1 MINEAVKAQLSS
13 SQQALLERRLREAV
27 SKIHESR
34 KIPRRADRRYAPLS
48 FAQQRMWLF
57 NQIEPGNKIY
67 NLPIALHLQGKL
79 NVQALEKTLNE
90 IVRRHEVLRT
100 RFVVIDGE
108 PRQEVLEA
116 TALVLDVV
124 DLSGEA
130 ESERDAAVREATL
143 VHNNQPFDLD
153 HGPFLRVRLLRLGDE
168 EHVVLLTMHH
178 IVSDGW
184 SMGVLVKEVAALY
197 EAYCKG
203 AESPLAELP
212 IQYADFAAWQRNLL
226 QGEELERQLS
236 YWREQLSGTLPVL
249 ELPADRMRSATQTH
263 SGAHRAIHLS
273 TETTAR
279 LKEFSQG
286 EGVTLFMTLVAV
298 FQILLYRYTRQEK
311 IIIGTPVAGRNHT
324 SIENLI
330 GFFINQVALCFDL
343 SGELTFRH
351 VLQQAKRVALDALAH
366 QDIPFDKLVEEFQR
380 QRALTYSP
388 IFQVGFA
395 LHNVQPGTLQM
406 AGLTTRSID
415 LEGDAARLDLMMHVT
430 ESDGRIR
437 AAIAYSTEL
446 FDEARIERM
455 LGHFETLLDAIL
467 VNPEQRVWELPLLR
481 GEDLDQA
488 INVWNDT
495 CRDNGLITTVPELF
509 ETQAAARPDAV
520 AVVCGAEELS
530 FAELNQ
536 RANQL
541 AHYLRKQGVGPD
553 VVVGLCMERS
563 VEMVIGLLGILK
575 AGGAYLPLD
584 PDYPRQR
591 LEYMVS
597 DAQVGLI
604 LTQQRLL
611 DQLPLHFGLTIV
623 LDDEWETIARENN
636 ENPAHV
642 SDAGNLV
649 YVIYTSGSTG
659 QPKGVMVTH
668 GGLRNLAAAQVES
681 FGINASDRFLQFASL
696 NFDASIFEMCMPLCN
711 GGQLH
716 LATSEQ
722 LLGPALGELLQQRE
736 ITVATLPPTA
746 LKQLTDGEEFR
757 NLKTLI
763 VAGEACGEELVE
775 QWTNERSFYNAY
787 GPTETTVW
795 ATVEKCHRSGGRPPI
810 GRAIGNVEVYV
821 LDEWLNVVPV
831 GVSGEIYIGGAGLA
845 RGYWQ
850 RPELTAER
858 FVPNPYRT
866 GERLYRTGDEG
877 KYREDGKIDFLG
889 RCDHQVKVRGFRI
902 ELGEIEAA
910 LDGHAGVQQA
920 VVVLRDE
927 QQLVGYV
934 VGAEGESWLSIER
947 DAVMVLRP
955 FLLERLPEYMV
966 PQRWVVLDEMPLTAN
981 GKIDRKR
988 LPEPANT
995 DVVDH
1000 TESEWTPV
1008 EELMVGIWS
1017 EVLKREALGR
1027 EDNFFEL
1034 GGHSLLATQVISR
1047 VREVFGVEVEL
1058 RRLFEQPTV
1067 RNFSRTIE
1075 EGLRAGAGITVPAM
1089 QRVSVEEREQLGGLL
1104 PLSFA
1109 QQRLWFI
1116 NQFEP
1121 DGEGYKLPETV
1132 RLKGK
1137 LQLEALERTL
1147 SEIVRRHEVLRTRFV
1162 IVEGEPRQE
1171 ILEAAP
1177 ITLPV
1182 IDLSNLI
1189 EEEREAAV
1197 REAATIESRKPFDL
1211 SVGPM
1216 LRASL
1221 LRLSDEEHVVL
1232 LTMHH
1237 IVSDGWSMGLL
1248 IREVAALYE
1257 AYRIDAG
1264 SPLTE
1269 LPAQY
1274 SDFAVWQRGWLQGP
1288 ELERQLA
1295 YWRRQLGHKLPVLE
1309 LPTDRP
1315 RQAVQSSRGAR
1326 VGLHLSSELT
1336 AALKELSRREGV
1348 TLFMTV
1354 LAAYQTLLSRYSGQ
1368 EDIVVGTDIANRNY
1382 RETEG
1387 LIGFFVN
1394 QLVMRTDLSGEPAFV
1409 ELLRRVKDACLGAY
1423 AHQDM
1428 PFEKLVE
1435 ELQPERDLSRSPL
1448 FQVKLVWQNATGD
1461 QQLQLSGLTLSRV
1474 GTESPAANFEM
1485 TLVLQEKGGE
1495 VHGSL
1500 EYRTELFD
1508 EARIERMVQH
1518 FEVLLKGIVANP
1530 EQRLSELPLL
1540 RDEDLDQALNIWN
1553 HTHRDNGPITTV
1565 TELFEAHVSSR
1576 PGAVAVVC
1584 GTEQLTYSELNQ
1596 RANQLAHYLRK
1607 QGVGPDVVVGLCMER
1622 LVEMVIGVLGILK
1635 AGGAYLPL
1643 DPEYPPQRLEYMLSD
1658 AQVGLI
1664 LMQKR
1669 LLNRLPLH
1677 FGLTIVIDDEWEMI
1691 AREDTA
1697 NPEQNIE
1704 TGNLVYVLYTSGSTG
1719 QPKGVMITHG
1729 GLRNLAATQVEL
1741 FGIDASVRVLQFA
1754 SLNFDAS
1761 IFELCMAFCNG
1772 GQLHLASSEE
1782 VLVGPVLSDLL
1793 QQEEITAALL
1803 PPTVLKQ
1810 LTDGEEFRKFQ
1821 TLIVGGEACGEEL
1834 VEQWSEGRGF
1844 YNAYG
1849 PTEATVYATLEVC
1862 QRGQGRPSIGRAIGN
1877 AQVYVL
1883 DQWLNVVPVGAR
1895 GEIYIGG
1902 TGLARGYWGRPELTA
1917 ERFVPNP
1924 YRAGERLYRT
1934 GDEGKYLGDGRIDY
1948 LGRCD
1953 HQVKVRGFRI
1963 ELGEIEAALESHAGV
1978 QQALVVLRDE
1988 QQLVGYV
1995 VGAEGESWL
2004 SSERDAVTV
2013 LRPFLLERLPEY
2025 MVPQRWVVLDQM
2037 PVTANGKIDRERL
2050 PEPAVTGVAEQE
2062 SEWTPVEELMA
2073 GIWSEVLKREAL
2085 GREDNF
2091 FELGGHSLLATQVTS
2106 RVREVFGVEVELRR
2120 LFEQPTVRNFSRIIE
2135 EGLRAGAGIT
2145 VPAMQRIS
2153 VEEREQLG
2161 GLLPVSFAQQRLWFL
2176 DQLEPGNTYN
2186 IPLAVRLTGE
2196 LQVAAL
2202 ERTLSEIVRRHEVLR
2217 TRFVI
2222 VEGEPRQ
2229 EVLKTVS
2236 IKLTVTDLSGLSET
2250 EREAAVT
2257 EAAAA
2262 ENREPFDLA
2271 HGPLLRV
2278 KLLRLDEQEHVAL
2291 LTMHHIVS
2299 DGWSQAVFIKEVARL
2314 YEAFS
2319 RGAESPLP
2327 ELKVQ
2332 YADFAVWQ
2340 RGWLQGDELEKQL
2353 AYWREQLSAPLPV
2366 LELPA
2371 DRARPAEQTYRGA
2384 EVNFRLTPEVS
2395 AGLKELSRREGVTL
2409 FMTLLA
2415 AFQTLLHRYSGQ
2427 QDIIVGS
2434 PVAGRNYAET
2444 EELIGFF
2451 VNTLTLR
2458 TDLSGEPTF
2467 VELLR
2472 RLKDVCL
2479 GAYAHQ
2485 DLPFEKLVEELQPE
2499 RDLSRS
2505 PLFQT
2510 MFILQNAPQPEQR
2523 LAGLNMSG
2531 VECENTTAKFDLTL
2545 LFHEQGEELRGA
2557 LQYST
2562 DLFDRARIERMLQHL
2577 EVLLQ
2582 GIVMNP
2588 ERALWELPW
2597 FSTVEEHQLREWNET
2612 RRDHV
2617 GVETLHEMFEA
2628 QAERTPDALAVVSG
2642 NEQISYGELNR
2653 RANQLARYLQGQG
2666 VRAEQPVGIMMERSL
2681 AMVVSLLGVLKAGGA
2696 YVPLDVEYPV
2706 ERLQHMVA
2714 DAAVEVVITQES
2726 ISERIPLRAEHLVL
2740 LDSQWTEIAQQSDH
2754 NSHSGTAGENLAY
2767 AIFTSGSTGRP
2778 KAVGCSHQGVE
2789 NLLAD
2794 FAQRC
2799 PLVEGD
2805 RCSFWTSLSFD
2816 VSVYEIFSA
2825 FRAGG
2830 SLWVVPEEARYE
2842 DAAFAAWLSSE
2853 GIQSAYIPPFML
2865 RPFAARLSQN
2875 ESTMLLRRILV
2886 GVEPIPED
2894 TLTTIQRAIPGV
2906 RIINGYG
2913 PTETTVCAT
2922 LYDIDETI
2930 EAETN
2935 HPTPI
2940 GRPVANMAVYLLDAH
2955 LNLVPVGIPGDLYI
2969 SGTGM
2974 ARAYLGRPDL
2984 TAERFIPNPYSEQTG
2999 VRMYRSGDQ
3008 GRYLANGNIEFLGR
3022 KDHQVKV
3029 RGYRIELGEIEAVL
3043 ESHAGVR
3050 QALVTVRE
3058 DQQLVG
3064 YVVGMESESERAVG
3078 GELRP
3083 FLQQRLPDYM
3093 VPQRWVV
3100 LNQIPLT
3107 ANGKIDR
3114 KNLPE
3119 PVRQDAAPSELEP
3132 LTPME
3137 EALAGIWSN
3146 VLQVNHVGRNENF
3159 FELGGDSILSIQ
3171 IVSQAQQ
3178 VGIQLSPRA
3187 IFRHQTIS
3195 ELAAVA
3201 VLVTPNTSEQEIVEG
3216 ALPLTPIQHW
3226 FFEREWGNIDH
3237 FNQSTMLTTPPDI
3250 NVNALKASISKLVH
3264 VHDAL
3269 RMRFSRAEQK
3279 VDAYIVAEENNETF
3293 SEVDLSGF
3301 SSYFQTNEI
3310 EAAASEV
3317 QASLDITNGPLSRF
3331 VYFNLGPETP
3341 GRLLIVIHHLVSDG
3355 VSWRI
3360 LMEDLQTT
3368 YLQAVSG
3375 QELKLPPKTTSV
3387 KHWAESLERYAQSGE
3402 LAAEL
3407 DHWITVSKAQVPSL
3421 RVDFPD
3427 RENRES
3433 DRRSFDSGLSDEDT
3447 RALLQDVPRFHHTEI
3462 NDVLVAALA
3471 QTLSIWNGNDTLLI
3485 DLEGHG
3491 REPFDPEIDLSRTFG
3506 WFTTL
3511 HPVLLRVE
3519 PNSSWEELLQYVGGQ
3534 LRATPNN
3541 GMGYGV
3547 LKYLGDEKTS
3557 ALLRDGRDAEV
3568 CFNYLGQFRQPDSD
3582 DAQFSVASEST
3593 GQAWSELGKRAY
3605 MIDVN
3610 CIVGG
3615 DRLIVKWT
3623 YSMNIHRF
3631 ETIEDLAQRYLDALR
3646 EIIACSQ
3653 PPSAVAASSH

>member
-13 SQQALLERRLREAV
+13 AQQALLERRLREAV

-48 FAQQRMWLF
+48 FAQQRLWLF
-57 NQIEPGNKIY
+57 NQIEPGNRLY
-67 NLPIALHLQGKL
+67 NLPVALHLQGRL
-79 NVQALEKTLNE
+79 NVKALEKTINE
-90 IVRRHEVLRT
+90 IVQRHEVLRT
-100 RFVVIDGE
+100 RFVVLDGE
-108 PRQEVLEA
+108 PRQEVLDA
-116 TALVLDVV
+116 TPLTLDVV
-124 DLSGEA
+124 DLSGA
-130 ESERDAAVREATL
+130 AASERDAAVREATL
-143 VHNNQPFDLD
+143 AHNNRPFDLD
-153 HGPFLRVRLLRLGDE
+153 HGPFLRVKLLRLDDE

-184 SMGVLVKEVAALY
+184 SMGVLVKEVATLY
-197 EAYCKG
+197 EAYSEG
-203 AESPLAELP
+203 AESPLPELP
-212 IQYADFAAWQRNLL
+212 IQYADFAVWQRSWL
-226 QGEELERQLS
+226 QGDELERQLS

-273 TETTAR
+273 TETTAE
-279 LKEFSQG
+279 LKEFSQR
-286 EGVTLFMTLVAV
+286 EGVTLFMTLIAV

-343 SGELTFRH
+343 SGDLTFRQ
-351 VLQQAKRVALDALAH
+351 VLEQAKRVALDALAH

-380 QRALTYSP
+380 QRGLSYSP
-388 IFQVGFA
+388 IFQVGFG

-406 AGLTTRSID
+406 AGLSTRSID

-430 ESDGRIR
+430 ESDNRLR

-446 FDEARIERM
+446 FDGVRIERM
-455 LGHFETLLDAIL
+455 LRHFDTLLKAIL
-467 VNPEQRVWELPLLR
+467 INPEQRVWELPLLQ
-481 GEDLDQA
+481 EAEADQA
-488 INVWNDT
+488 VRGWNETRLDYGPT
-495 CRDNGLITTVPELF
+495 TTVPELF
-509 ETQAAARPDAV
+509 ETHAAALPDAV
-520 AVVCGAEELS
+520 AVVSGAEQLTYS
-530 FAELNQ
+530 ELNQ

-563 VEMVIGLLGILK
+563 PEMVIGLLGILK

-591 LEYMVS
+591 LEYMLS

-604 LTQQRLL
+604 LTQKRLL

-623 LDDEWETIARENN
+623 LDDEWETIAREST
-636 ENPAHV
+636 ENPARV
-642 SDAGNLV
+642 SEAGNLV
-649 YVIYTSGSTG
+649 YMIYTSGSTG

-681 FGINASDRFLQFASL
+681 FGIDAGSKVLQFASL
-696 NFDASIFEMCMPLCN
+696 NFDASIFEMCLPFCN

-716 LATSEQ
+716 LASSEQ
-722 LLGPALGELLQQRE
+722 LLGPALGELLQQQE
-736 ITVATLPPTA
+736 ISVATLPPTV

-775 QWTNERSFYNAY
+775 QWSNERSFYNAY

-795 ATVEKCHRSGGRPPI
+795 ATVEKCQRSGGRPAI
-810 GRAIGNVEVYV
+810 GRAISNVEVYV
-821 LDEWLNVVPV
+821 LDEWLQVVPV
-831 GVSGEIYIGGAGLA
+831 GVSGEIYIGGVGLA

-850 RPELTAER
+850 RPELTAGR

-877 KYREDGKIDFLG
+877 KYREDGRIEFLG

-902 ELGEIEAA
+902 ELGEIEAV
-910 LDGHAGVQQA
+910 LESHAGVQQA
-920 VVVLRDE
+920 VVVVRDE

-934 VGAEGESWLSIER
+934 VGSEGESWLSGER
-947 DAVMVLRP
+947 EATATLRP
-955 FLLERLPEYMV
+955 FLLERLPDYMV
-966 PQRWVVLDEMPLTAN
+966 PQRWVVLDQMPLTAN
-981 GKIDRKR
+981 GKIDRER
-988 LPEPANT
+988 LPDPAVT
-995 DVVDH
+995 GVVAEQD
-1000 TESEWTPV
+1000 SEWSPV
-1008 EELMVGIWS
+1008 EELMAGIWS
-1017 EVLKREALGR
+1017 EVLKREVLGR

-1047 VREVFGVEVEL
+1047 VREVFGVDVEL

-1067 RNFSRTIE
+1067 RNFSQLIE
-1075 EGLRAGAGITVPAM
+1075 EGLRAGAGITVPAL
-1089 QRVSVEEREQLGGLL
+1089 QRVSVEERKQLDGLL

-1121 DGEGYKLPETV
+1121 EGEGYKLPETV

-1137 LQLEALERTL
+1137 LQIEALEQTL

-1177 ITLPV
+1177 IPLPV
-1182 IDLSNLI
+1182 DDLSGLI

-1197 REAATIESRKPFDL
+1197 REAATVESRKPFDL
-1211 SVGPM
+1211 SAGPM
-1216 LRASL
+1216 LRARL

-1248 IREVAALYE
+1248 IREVGALYE
-1257 AYRIDAG
+1257 AYRVGAE

-1295 YWRRQLGHKLPVLE
+1295 YWRRHLGRKLPVLE

-1326 VGLHLSSELT
+1326 VGLHLSSELS
-1336 AALKELSRREGV
+1336 AGLKELSRREGV

-1368 EDIVVGTDIANRNY
+1368 EDVVVGTDIANRNY

-1394 QLVMRTDLSGEPAFV
+1394 QLVMRTDLSGEPTFV
-1409 ELLRRVKDACLGAY
+1409 ELLRRVKDVCLEAY

-1448 FQVKLVWQNATGD
+1448 FQVKLVWQNATVQ

-1474 GTESPAANFEM
+1474 GTESPTANFEM

-1508 EARIERMVQH
+1508 EARIEQMVQH

-1540 RDEDLDQALNIWN
+1540 RDEDLDQALNLWN
-1553 HTHRDNGPITTV
+1553 DTHRDNGPIATV
-1565 TELFEAHVSSR
+1565 PELFEAHVASIPS
-1576 PGAVAVVC
+1576 AVAVVC
-1584 GTEQLTYSELNQ
+1584 GAEQLTYRELNQ
-1596 RANQLAHYLRK
+1596 HANQLAHYLRK

-1622 LVEMVIGVLGILK
+1622 SVEMVIGVMGILK

-1677 FGLTIVIDDEWEMI
+1677 FGLTIVLDDEWEAI
-1691 AREDTA
+1691 VQEDTE
-1697 NPEQNIE
+1697 NPEHNIE
-1704 TGNLVYVLYTSGSTG
+1704 EGNLVYVLYTSGSTG

-1741 FGIDASVRVLQFA
+1741 FGIDAGVRVLQFA

-1761 IFELCMAFCNG
+1761 IFEMCMAFCNG
-1772 GQLHLASSEE
+1772 GQLHLASSDQ

-1793 QQEEITAALL
+1793 QQQEITAALL

-1810 LTDGEEFRKFQ
+1810 LTDGPEFRKFQ

-1862 QRGQGRPSIGRAIGN
+1862 QRDAGRPAIGRAIGN

-1883 DQWLNVVPVGAR
+1883 DQFLNVVPVGAR

-1902 TGLARGYWGRPELTA
+1902 AGLARGYWGRPELTA

-1924 YRAGERLYRT
+1924 YRTGERLYRT

-1953 HQVKVRGFRI
+1953 HQVKLRGFRI

-1978 QQALVVLRDE
+1978 QQAVVVLRDE

-1995 VGAEGESWL
+1995 VGAEGEGWL
-2004 SSERDAVTV
+2004 SNERDAVIV
-2013 LRPFLLERLPEY
+2013 LRPFLLERLPDY

-2037 PVTANGKIDRERL
+2037 PLTANGKIDRERL

-2062 SEWTPVEELMA
+2062 SEWSPVEELMA

-2120 LFEQPTVRNFSRIIE
+2120 LFEQPTVRNFSRLIE
-2135 EGLRAGAGIT
+2135 DGLRAGAGIT
-2145 VPAMQRIS
+2145 VPAMQRVS
-2153 VEEREQLG
+2153 VEEREQLS
-2161 GLLPVSFAQQRLWFL
+2161 GLLPLSFAQQRLWFL
-2176 DQLEPGNTYN
+2176 DQLEPGTTYN
-2186 IPLAVRLTGE
+2186 IPLAVRLKGE

-2202 ERTLSEIVRRHEVLR
+2202 ERTLNEIVRRHEVLR
-2217 TRFVI
+2217 TRIVI

-2229 EVLKTVS
+2229 EVLKLAP
-2236 IKLTVTDLSGLSET
+2236 IKLAVTDLSSLGET

-2257 EAAAA
+2257 EAVAA

-2314 YEAFS
+2314 YEAYR

-2340 RGWLQGDELEKQL
+2340 RGWLQGEELEKQL
-2353 AYWREQLSAPLPV
+2353 AYWRKQLSAPLPV

-2384 EVNFRLTPEVS
+2384 EMSFRLTPALS

-2415 AFQTLLHRYSGQ
+2415 AFKTLLHRYSGQ
-2427 QDIIVGS
+2427 REIIVGS

-2458 TDLSGEPTF
+2458 TDLSDEPTF

-2472 RLKDVCL
+2472 RVKEMCL

-2510 MFILQNAPQPEQR
+2510 MFILQNAPQQDLQ
-2523 LAGLNMSG
+2523 LAGLNLSS
-2531 VECENTTAKFDLTL
+2531 VECENITTKFDLTL
-2545 LFHEQGEELRGA
+2545 LFQERDEELRGS
-2557 LQYST
+2557 LQYAT
-2562 DLFDRARIERMLQHL
+2562 DLFDSARIERMLRHFEML
-2577 EVLLQ
+2577 VQ
-2582 GIVMNP
+2582 GIVTNP
-2588 ERALWELPW
+2588 EQRLWELPLLQD
-2597 FSTVEEHQLREWNET
+2597 EEFDQAVITWNET
-2612 RRDHV
+2612 QRNYGPMTTILELFESQVQRRP
-2617 GVETLHEMFEA
+2617 EA
-2628 QAERTPDALAVVSG
+2628 VAVVCGTQQLSF
-2642 NEQISYGELNR
+2642 SKLNR
-2653 RANQLARYLQGQG
+2653 RANRLAHYLRKQG
-2666 VRAEQPVGIMMERSL
+2666 VGAEVIVGLCTERSL
-2681 AMVVSLLGVLKAGGA
+2681 EMVVGLLGILKAGGA
-2696 YVPLDVEYPV
+2696 YLPLDPDYPQQRLEYM
-2706 ERLQHMVA
+2706 LS
-2714 DAAVEVVITQES
+2714 DAQVK
-2726 ISERIPLRAEHLVL
+2726 LVL
-2740 LDSQWTEIAQQSDH
+2740 TKSGSLKQLSSHQGLTIALDDEWETIASESEENPQPVSD
-2754 NSHSGTAGENLAY
+2754 AGNLVY
-2767 AIFTSGSTGRP
+2767 VIYTSGSTGQP
-2778 KAVGCSHQGVE
+2778 KGVMITHGGLRNLAATQVELFGVDTSTRVLQFASLNFDASIFEMCMAFCNGGQLHLMSGEQVLLGPELSDLLQRQEITAALLPPTVLKQLTDGEAFSKFQTLIVGGEACGE
-2789 NLLAD
+2789 E
-2794 FAQRC
+2794 
-2799 PLVEGD
+2799 LVEE
-2805 RCSFWTSLSFD
+2805 W
-2816 VSVYEIFSA
+2816 
-2825 FRAGG
+2825 
-2830 SLWVVPEEARYE
+2830 
-2842 DAAFAAWLSSE
+2842 SE
-2853 GIQSAYIPPFML
+2853 GRGFYNA
-2865 RPFAARLSQN
+2865 
-2875 ESTMLLRRILV
+2875 
-2886 GVEPIPED
+2886 
-2894 TLTTIQRAIPGV
+2894 
-2906 RIINGYG
+2906 YG
-2913 PTETTVCAT
+2913 PTEATVYAT
-2922 LYDIDETI
+2922 LEVC
-2930 EAETN
+2930 ERGEGRPA
-2935 HPTPI
+2935 I
-2940 GRPVANMAVYLLDAH
+2940 GRAIGNAQVYVLDQW
-2955 LNLVPVGIPGDLYI
+2955 LNVVPVGARGEIYI
-2969 SGTGM
+2969 GG
-2974 ARAYLGRPDL
+2974 AGLGRGYWGRPEL
-2984 TAERFIPNPYSEQTG
+2984 TAERFVPNPYRTG
-2999 VRMYRSGDQ
+2999 ERLYRTGDEGKYLGD
-3008 GRYLANGNIEFLGR
+3008 GRIDYLGR
-3022 KDHQVKV
+3022 CDHQVKV

-3043 ESHAGVR
+3043 ENHDGVR
-3050 QALVTVRE
+3050 QAVVTVRDE
-3058 DQQLVG
+3058 QYLVG
-3064 YVVGMESESERAVG
+3064 YLVGVEDQSWLSSEREVAA
-3078 GELRP
+3078 ELRP

-3093 VPQRWVV
+3093 VPHRWVV
-3100 LNQIPLT
+3100 LDQIPLT

-3119 PVRQDAAPSELEP
+3119 PVREDAAPSELEP
-3132 LTPME
+3132 LTSME
-3137 EALAGIWSN
+3137 EALAGIWRN
-3146 VLQVNHVGRNENF
+3146 VLQVNHVGRNDNF

-3171 IVSQAQQ
+3171 IVSQAQR
-3178 VGIQLSPRA
+3178 VGIQLSPRD
-3187 IFRHQTIS
+3187 IFRHQTIG

-3201 VLVTPNTSEQEIVEG
+3201 VHVSPDTSEQEIVKG

-3237 FNQSTMLTTPPDI
+3237 FNQSIMLATPPDI

-3269 RMRFSRAEQK
+3269 RMRLSRAEQK
-3279 VDAYIVAEENNETF
+3279 IDAYIVAEENSEIF
-3293 SEVDLSGF
+3293 SDVDLSGF

-3317 QASLDITNGPLSRF
+3317 QASLDIANGPLLRF
-3331 VYFNLGPETP
+3331 VYFNLGPENP
-3341 GRLLIVIHHLVSDG
+3341 GRLLIVIHHLVVDG

-3360 LMEDLQTT
+3360 LLDDLQTT
-3368 YLQAVSG
+3368 YLQAVNG
-3375 QELKLPPKTTSV
+3375 DELKLPSKTTAV
-3387 KHWAESLERYAQSGE
+3387 KDWAESLERYAQSGE

-3407 DHWITVSKAQVPSL
+3407 DHWAAISNAQVPRL
-3421 RVDFPD
+3421 RVDFTD
-3427 RENRES
+3427 LENREP
-3433 DRRSFDSGLSDEDT
+3433 DRRSFDSALSPEDT
-3447 RALLQDVPRFHHTEI
+3447 RALLQDVPRSHHTEI

-3471 QTLSIWNGNDTLLI
+3471 QTLSSWSGNNTLLI

-3491 REPFDPEIDLSRTFG
+3491 REPFDPEIDLSRTVG

-3511 HPVLLRVE
+3511 RPVLLQVE
-3519 PNSSWEELLQYVGGQ
+3519 PNSSWDELLQYVAGQ
-3534 LRATPNN
+3534 LRVTPNN
-3541 GMGYGV
+3541 GLGYGV
-3547 LKYLGDEKTS
+3547 LKYLGDEKIS
-3557 ALLRDGRDAEV
+3557 ALLRSGKDADV
-3568 CFNYLGQFRQPDSD
+3568 CFNYLGQFRQPAGD

-3593 GQAWSELGKRAY
+3593 GQASSELGKRAY
-3605 MIDVN
+3605 LIDVN

-3623 YSMNIHRF
+3623 YSKNIHRF
-3631 ETIEDLAQRYLDALR
+3631 ETIEDLAQRYLNALR
-3646 EIIACSQ
+3646 EIIAGSQ
-3653 PPSAVAASSH
+3653 SPSAVAASSH